1 MPVHDAGDIA
11 WADLDPVRGTEQ
23 GKRRPVL
30 VLTSRRYNE
39 RSGRAVICPITS
51 SGGDWP
57 FNVPLPS
64 GLTTRGVVL
73 VDQVRAVDRAS
84 RLFRKIESAPA
95 PLMAAVRSMLAVILG
110 IETTALTGFPS
121 DEQRPQI

>member
-11 WADLDPVRGTEQ
+11 WAELDPVQGTEQ
-23 GKRRPVL
+23 GQRRPAL
-30 VLTSRRYNE
+30 VMTSRRYNE

-57 FNVPLPS
+57 FNVPLPD
-64 GLTTRGVVL
+64 GLKTRGVVL

-84 RLFRKIESAPA
+84 RVFRRIESAP
-95 PLMAAVRSMLAVILG
+95 PQLMLDVRIMLATILG
-110 IETTALTGFPS
+110 IDVTALPRR
-121 DEQRPQI
+121 DEEA

>member
-1 MPVHDAGDIA
+1 MSVHDAGDIA

-23 GKRRPVL
+23 GKRRPAL
-30 VLTSRRYNE
+30 VMTSRRYNE

-57 FNVPLPS
+57 FNVPLPG
-64 GLTTRGVVL
+64 GLKTRGVVL

-84 RLFRKIESAPA
+84 RVFRRIESAPA
-95 PLMAAVRSMLAVILG
+95 QLMLDVRIMLATILG
-110 IETTALTGFPS
+110 IDVTALPGRD
-121 DEQRPQI
+121 DEA